1 MPHKRSA
8 PILAVIV
15 LLAVIPTLSCHQAA
29 VSASISDLKLYP
41 LKYDGKIVRVRGWL
55 ASGHL
60 GVHVESENRQDS
72 IRLRSPDEVATRL
85 PVQRDY
91 LFDKLWKMV
100 EKEIEDSGSRGIHV
114 ELDGLVRVLKK
125 DGKPAKE
132 FDVYGQ
138 WPVEIITLRIRK
150 IINT

>member
-1 MPHKRSA
+1 
-8 PILAVIV
+8 
-15 LLAVIPTLSCHQAA
+15 
-29 VSASISDLKLYP
+29 
-41 LKYDGKIVRVRGWL
+41 
-55 ASGHL
+55 L

-91 LFDKLWKMV
+91 LFDKFWKMV
-100 EKEIEDSGSRGIHV
+100 ETEIEDSGSRGIHV